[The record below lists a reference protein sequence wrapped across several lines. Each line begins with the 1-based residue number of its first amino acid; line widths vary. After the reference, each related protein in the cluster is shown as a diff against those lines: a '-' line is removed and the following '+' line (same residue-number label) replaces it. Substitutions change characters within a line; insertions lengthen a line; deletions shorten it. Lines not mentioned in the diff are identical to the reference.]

1 MRRLLVVTVSI
12 LLVGCGGG
20 TRAPSS
26 TPAPNLGLPRAAQ
39 ARTCLNDAG
48 FRVVGGPRSAGDR
61 NAPDVELVVNGEGA
75 GAFVGFYKQVER
87 ARRYESQ
94 LKRNARRFNGSVER
108 RGPVSIVWVRKA
120 PAESRRIERCVF

>member
-1 MRRLLVVTVSI
+1 MRRLLVVTVSV
-12 LLVGCGGG
+12 LPVGCGGG

-94 LKRNARRFNGSVER
+94 LKRNA
-108 RGPVSIVWVRKA
+108 
-120 PAESRRIERCVF
+120 